1 VVADGDV
8 SVLLLVAEVVS
19 AAVAAAAVVETDAV
33 DVYWSW
39 AAVD

>member
-1 VVADGDV
+1 M
-8 SVLLLVAEVVS
+8 LLVTDVVS
-19 AAVAAAAVVETDAV
+19 AAAAAVVETDAV